1 MFCHYVPWNTHILFL
16 MLINSLFTDL
26 KLTQMRWSIS
36 NSHFFFVFSECG
48 MPVTSSD
55 VNYCIGHPPYTMSVD
70 STLTSLNRKIYQEI
84 LISFK
89 EQFSDHNTEL
99 CGWATKA
106 LIPPVLPSQL
116 EKDCHNN
123 LSYFISFYTVLL
135 LKKALFFNLGFWFCA
150 HAFITLTMFLFL
162 TKEST
167 LDPVMDLFCTYASKV
182 GLTDMF
188 FFLFILN
195 YLIRISVLTTWSP

>member
-1 MFCHYVPWNTHILFL
+1 MEYSHPFPNANQFSTHWLQTHSNEMTHFKFPFFFCL
-16 MLINSLFTDL
+16 
-26 KLTQMRWSIS
+26 
-36 NSHFFFVFSECG
+36 FVFSECG

-123 LSYFISFYTVLL
+123 LSYFISF
-135 LKKALFFNLGFWFCA
+135 
-150 HAFITLTMFLFL
+150 
-162 TKEST
+162 
-167 LDPVMDLFCTYASKV
+167 
-182 GLTDMF
+182 
-188 FFLFILN
+188 
-195 YLIRISVLTTWSP
+195 